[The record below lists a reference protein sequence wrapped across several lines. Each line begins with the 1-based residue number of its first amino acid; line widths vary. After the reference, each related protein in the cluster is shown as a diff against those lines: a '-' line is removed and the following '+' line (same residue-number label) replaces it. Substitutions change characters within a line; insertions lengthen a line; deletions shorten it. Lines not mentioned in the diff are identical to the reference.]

1 MQTHIYS
8 SKHLVLNATLFDIFL
23 IVLIGSRSYTEFKSD
38 GLQTG
43 KPPKYTESFN
53 MAKGASA
60 RAAARKQRDKWKAK
74 RWYTIRAPR
83 TPWSFRV
90 IGETL
95 AEEPEQ
101 LIGRNYEVIQNELDG
116 DFSKM
121 HVKVVFR
128 VTDVL
133 GNDAIT
139 EFVGHELLKDHVRRQ
154 VRRDRCKIDDTID
167 VVTEDGFYVRFKPL
181 MISRARIKSSQKQQM
196 RTIARDIILTTGATS
211 TWFKLQAATLDGT
224 LENKIKEAVS
234 KIQPVRTVVIRR
246 TQLIQSGVLVEEGP
260 TLDEIHAQEKEQEL
274 EVKSLEIS
282 EEESDEEVV
291 HEEESESE
299 SSETT
304 EVDYSSLTVSELKEL
319 LKAAGKPVS
328 GKKAELID
336 RLNE

>member
-1 MQTHIYS
+1 
-8 SKHLVLNATLFDIFL
+8 
-23 IVLIGSRSYTEFKSD
+23 
-38 GLQTG
+38 
-43 KPPKYTESFN
+43 

-74 RWYTIRAPR
+74 RWFTIRAPR

-95 AEEPEQ
+95 AEEPSQ

-121 HVKVVFR
+121 HVKVVFK

-154 VRRDRCKIDDTID
+154 VRRDRGKIDDTID

-246 TQLIQSGVLVEEGP
+246 TQLIQSGVLVEDGP

-274 EVKSLEIS
+274 EAKSLEVI
-282 EEESDEEVV
+282 EEKSDEEVV
-291 HEEESESE
+291 NEEEIESE
-299 SSETT
+299 SSETA

>member
-1 MQTHIYS
+1 
-8 SKHLVLNATLFDIFL
+8 
-23 IVLIGSRSYTEFKSD
+23 
-38 GLQTG
+38 
-43 KPPKYTESFN
+43 

-95 AEEPEQ
+95 SEEPSQ

-121 HVKVVFR
+121 HVKVVFK

-154 VRRDRCKIDDTID
+154 VRRDRGKIDDTID

-246 TQLIQSGVLVEEGP
+246 TQLIQSGVLVEDGP

-274 EVKSLEIS
+274 EAKSLELV

-291 HEEESESE
+291 NEEEIESE
-299 SSETT
+299 SSETV

>member
-1 MQTHIYS
+1 
-8 SKHLVLNATLFDIFL
+8 
-23 IVLIGSRSYTEFKSD
+23 
-38 GLQTG
+38 
-43 KPPKYTESFN
+43 
-53 MAKGASA
+53 
-60 RAAARKQRDKWKAK
+60 
-74 RWYTIRAPR
+74 
-83 TPWSFRV
+83 V

-95 AEEPEQ
+95 SEEPSQ

-121 HVKVVFR
+121 HVKVVFK

-139 EFVGHELLKDHVRRQ
+139 ELVGHELLKDHVRRQ
-154 VRRDRCKIDDTID
+154 VRRDRGKIDDTID

-224 LENKIKEAVS
+224 LENKIKDAVS

-246 TQLIQSGVLVEEGP
+246 TQLIQSGVLVEDGP

-274 EVKSLEIS
+274 EAKSLEVI
-282 EEESDEEVV
+282 EEKSDEEVV
-291 HEEESESE
+291 NEEEIESE
-299 SSETT
+299 SSETA

>member
-1 MQTHIYS
+1 
-8 SKHLVLNATLFDIFL
+8 
-23 IVLIGSRSYTEFKSD
+23 
-38 GLQTG
+38 
-43 KPPKYTESFN
+43 

-95 AEEPEQ
+95 SEEPSQ

-121 HVKVVFR
+121 HVKVVFK

-154 VRRDRCKIDDTID
+154 VRRDLGKIDDTID

-246 TQLIQSGVLVEEGP
+246 TQLIQSGVLVEDGP

-274 EVKSLEIS
+274 EAKSLEVI
-282 EEESDEEVV
+282 EEKSDEEVV
-291 HEEESESE
+291 NEEEIESE
-299 SSETT
+299 SSETA

>member
-1 MQTHIYS
+1 MKVGRLANGAAPGIYG
-8 SKHLVLNATLFDIFL
+8 V
-23 IVLIGSRSYTEFKSD
+23 VE
-38 GLQTG
+38 
-43 KPPKYTESFN
+43 

-95 AEEPEQ
+95 AEDPSQ
-101 LIGRNYEVIQNELDG
+101 LIGRNYEIIQNELDG

-121 HVKVVFR
+121 HVKVVFK

-154 VRRDRCKIDDTID
+154 VRRDRGKIDDTID

-211 TWFKLQAATLDGT
+211 TWFKLQAETLDGT

-260 TLDEIHAQEKEQEL
+260 TLDEIHAQEKEEL
-274 EVKSLEIS
+274 DAKSLEVIEEVFDEDEITEQAAS
-282 EEESDEEVV
+282 EEIV
-291 HEEESESE
+291 ESE
-299 SSETT
+299 SSDDDN
-304 EVDYSSLTVSELKEL
+304 VDYSSLTVSELKEL

>member
-1 MQTHIYS
+1 
-8 SKHLVLNATLFDIFL
+8 
-23 IVLIGSRSYTEFKSD
+23 
-38 GLQTG
+38 
-43 KPPKYTESFN
+43 

-60 RAAARKQRDKWKAK
+60 RAAARKQRDKWKSK

-101 LIGRNYEVIQNELDG
+101 LIGRHYEVIQNELDG

-154 VRRDRCKIDDTID
+154 VRRDRGKIDDTID
-167 VVTEDGFYVRFKPL
+167 VITEDGYYVRFKPL
-181 MISRARIKSSQKQQM
+181 MISRGRIKSSQKQQM
-196 RTIARDIILTTGATS
+196 RTLAREVILKTGATS
-211 TWFKLQAATLDGT
+211 TWYKLQASTLDGT
-224 LENKIKEAVS
+224 LETMIKEAVS

-246 TQLIQSGVLVEEGP
+246 TQLLQAGVIVEDGP
-260 TLDEIHAQEKEQEL
+260 TLDEVHAQEKEENDAA
-274 EVKSLEIS
+274 KSSS
-282 EEESDEEVV
+282 EDIADESIEDVESDDVSESDAESASD
-291 HEEESESE
+291 ESEDIDF
-299 SSETT
+299 SSM
-304 EVDYSSLTVSELKEL
+304 TVSQLKEL
-319 LKAAGKPVS
+319 LKEAGKPVS
-328 GKKAELID
+328 GKKADLID

>member
-1 MQTHIYS
+1 
-8 SKHLVLNATLFDIFL
+8 
-23 IVLIGSRSYTEFKSD
+23 
-38 GLQTG
+38 
-43 KPPKYTESFN
+43 

-95 AEEPEQ
+95 AEDPSQ
-101 LIGRNYEVIQNELDG
+101 LIGRNYEIIQNELDG

-121 HVKVVFR
+121 HVKVVFK

-154 VRRDRCKIDDTID
+154 VRRDRGKIDDTID

-260 TLDEIHAQEKEQEL
+260 TLDEIHAQEKEEESQA
-274 EVKSLEIS
+274 KSLEVSEEDS
-282 EEESDEEVV
+282 EEEIISEDVV
-291 HEEESESE
+291 ESETAE
-299 SSETT
+299 SD
-304 EVDYSSLTVSELKEL
+304 EVDYSSLTVSKLKEL

>member
-1 MQTHIYS
+1 
-8 SKHLVLNATLFDIFL
+8 
-23 IVLIGSRSYTEFKSD
+23 
-38 GLQTG
+38 
-43 KPPKYTESFN
+43 

-95 AEEPEQ
+95 SEEPSQ

-121 HVKVVFR
+121 HVKVVFK

-154 VRRDRCKIDDTID
+154 VRRDRGKIDDTID

-246 TQLIQSGVLVEEGP
+246 TQLIQSGVLVEDGP

-274 EVKSLEIS
+274 EAKSLEVI
-282 EEESDEEVV
+282 EEKSDEEVV
-291 HEEESESE
+291 NEEEIESE
-299 SSETT
+299 SSETA

>member
-1 MQTHIYS
+1 
-8 SKHLVLNATLFDIFL
+8 
-23 IVLIGSRSYTEFKSD
+23 
-38 GLQTG
+38 
-43 KPPKYTESFN
+43 

-95 AEEPEQ
+95 AEEPSQ

-121 HVKVVFR
+121 HVKVVFK

-154 VRRDRCKIDDTID
+154 VRRDRGKIDDTID

-274 EVKSLEIS
+274 EVKSLETS

>member
-1 MQTHIYS
+1 
-8 SKHLVLNATLFDIFL
+8 
-23 IVLIGSRSYTEFKSD
+23 
-38 GLQTG
+38 
-43 KPPKYTESFN
+43 

-95 AEEPEQ
+95 AEEPSQ
-101 LIGRNYEVIQNELDG
+101 LIGRNYEIIQNELDG

-121 HVKVVFR
+121 HVKVVFK
-128 VTDVL
+128 VKDVL

-154 VRRDRCKIDDTID
+154 VRRDRGKIDDTID
-167 VVTEDGFYVRFKPL
+167 VVTEDGYYIRFKPL
-181 MISRARIKSSQKQQM
+181 MISRARIKSSQKQKM

-211 TWFKLQAATLDGT
+211 TWFSLQTATLDGT

-246 TQLIQSGVLVEEGP
+246 TQLIQSGVLVEDGP
-260 TLDEIHAQEKEQEL
+260 TLDEIHAQEKEEL
-274 EVKSLEIS
+274 EAKSSEVTEEVS
-282 EEESDEEVV
+282 EEINDDEIV
-291 HEEESESE
+291 SEDLAEAE
-299 SSETT
+299 SSESA

>member
-1 MQTHIYS
+1 
-8 SKHLVLNATLFDIFL
+8 
-23 IVLIGSRSYTEFKSD
+23 
-38 GLQTG
+38 
-43 KPPKYTESFN
+43 

-128 VTDVL
+128 VVDVL

-154 VRRDRCKIDDTID
+154 VRRDRGKIDDTID
-167 VVTEDGFYVRFKPL
+167 VVTEDGYYVRFKPL

-196 RTIARDIILTTGATS
+196 RTLAREVILTTGATS
-211 TWFKLQAATLDGT
+211 TWFSLQASMLDGT
-224 LENKIKEAVS
+224 LETKIKDAVS

-246 TQLIQSGVLVEEGP
+246 TQLIQAGVLVEDGP
-260 TLDEIHAQEKEQEL
+260 TLDEIHAQEKEENDAATS
-274 EVKSLEIS
+274 KSDESDVEDSDDVASDIEDS
-282 EEESDEEVV
+282 EESPGDED
-291 HEEESESE
+291 
-299 SSETT
+299 
-304 EVDYSSLTVSELKEL
+304 VDYSSMTVAQLKEL

-328 GKKAELID
+328 GKKSDLID

>member
-1 MQTHIYS
+1 
-8 SKHLVLNATLFDIFL
+8 
-23 IVLIGSRSYTEFKSD
+23 
-38 GLQTG
+38 
-43 KPPKYTESFN
+43 

-95 AEEPEQ
+95 AEDPSQ

-121 HVKVVFR
+121 HVKVVFK

-154 VRRDRCKIDDTID
+154 VRRDRGKIDDTID

-304 EVDYSSLTVSELKEL
+304 EVDYSALTVSELKEL

-328 GKKAELID
+328 GKKAELND
-336 RLNE
+336 RLND

>member
-1 MQTHIYS
+1 
-8 SKHLVLNATLFDIFL
+8 
-23 IVLIGSRSYTEFKSD
+23 
-38 GLQTG
+38 
-43 KPPKYTESFN
+43 

-95 AEEPEQ
+95 AEDPSQ
-101 LIGRNYEVIQNELDG
+101 LIGRNYEIIQNELDG

-121 HVKVVFR
+121 HVKVVFK

-154 VRRDRCKIDDTID
+154 VRRDRGKIDDTID

-260 TLDEIHAQEKEQEL
+260 TLDEIHAQEKEEEL
-274 EVKSLEIS
+274 QAKSLEASEEDS
-282 EEESDEEVV
+282 EEEIISEDVV
-291 HEEESESE
+291 ESESAE
-299 SSETT
+299 SD

>member
-1 MQTHIYS
+1 M
-8 SKHLVLNATLFDIFL
+8 KVARLANGAAPD
-23 IVLIGSRSYTEFKSD
+23 KD
-38 GLQTG
+38 GVV
-43 KPPKYTESFN
+43 K

-95 AEEPEQ
+95 AEDPSQ
-101 LIGRNYEVIQNELDG
+101 LIGRNYEIIQNELDG

-121 HVKVVFR
+121 HVKVVFK

-154 VRRDRCKIDDTID
+154 VRRDRGKIDDTID

-196 RTIARDIILTTGATS
+196 RAIARDIILTTGATS
-211 TWFKLQAATLDGT
+211 TWFKLQTATLDGT

-246 TQLIQSGVLVEEGP
+246 TQLIQSGVLIEEGP
-260 TLDEIHAQEKEQEL
+260 TLDEIHAQEKEEMEEKLL
-274 EVKSLEIS
+274 EPVS
-282 EEESDEEVV
+282 EEIDEVETDS
-291 HEEESESE
+291 EEESESSSLE
-299 SSETT
+299 SEND

-328 GKKAELID
+328 GKKADLIE

>member
-1 MQTHIYS
+1 
-8 SKHLVLNATLFDIFL
+8 
-23 IVLIGSRSYTEFKSD
+23 
-38 GLQTG
+38 
-43 KPPKYTESFN
+43 

-95 AEEPEQ
+95 AEEPSQ
-101 LIGRNYEVIQNELDG
+101 IIGRNYEVIQNELDG

-121 HVKVVFR
+121 HVKVVFK

-154 VRRDRCKIDDTID
+154 VRRDRGKIDDTID

-246 TQLIQSGVLVEEGP
+246 TQLIQSGVLVEDGP

-274 EVKSLEIS
+274 EAKSLEVI
-282 EEESDEEVV
+282 EEKSDEEVV
-291 HEEESESE
+291 NEEEIESE
-299 SSETT
+299 SSETA

>member
-1 MQTHIYS
+1 
-8 SKHLVLNATLFDIFL
+8 
-23 IVLIGSRSYTEFKSD
+23 
-38 GLQTG
+38 
-43 KPPKYTESFN
+43 

-74 RWYTIRAPR
+74 RWFTIRAPR

-95 AEEPEQ
+95 AEEPSQ

-121 HVKVVFR
+121 HVKVVFK

-154 VRRDRCKIDDTID
+154 VRRDRGKIDDTID

-246 TQLIQSGVLVEEGP
+246 TQLIQSGVLVEDGP

-274 EVKSLEIS
+274 EAKSLEVI

-291 HEEESESE
+291 NEEEIESE
-299 SSETT
+299 SSETV

>member
-1 MQTHIYS
+1 
-8 SKHLVLNATLFDIFL
+8 
-23 IVLIGSRSYTEFKSD
+23 
-38 GLQTG
+38 
-43 KPPKYTESFN
+43 

-95 AEEPEQ
+95 AEDPSQ

-121 HVKVVFR
+121 HVKVVFK

-154 VRRDRCKIDDTID
+154 VRRDRGKIDDTID

-260 TLDEIHAQEKEQEL
+260 TLDEIHAQEKEEQL
-274 EVKSLEIS
+274 ETESLEGTEESSEELSDEDSIS
-282 EEESDEEVV
+282 EDVVESDS
-291 HEEESESE
+291 SESE
-299 SSETT
+299 NI
-304 EVDYSSLTVSELKEL
+304 DYSSLTVSELKEL

>member
-1 MQTHIYS
+1 
-8 SKHLVLNATLFDIFL
+8 
-23 IVLIGSRSYTEFKSD
+23 
-38 GLQTG
+38 
-43 KPPKYTESFN
+43 

-95 AEEPEQ
+95 AEEPSQ

-121 HVKVVFR
+121 HVKVVFK

-154 VRRDRCKIDDTID
+154 VRRDRGKIDDTID

-246 TQLIQSGVLVEEGP
+246 TQLIQSGVLVEDGP

-274 EVKSLEIS
+274 EAKSLEFI

-291 HEEESESE
+291 NEEEIESE
-299 SSETT
+299 SSETV

>member
-1 MQTHIYS
+1 
-8 SKHLVLNATLFDIFL
+8 
-23 IVLIGSRSYTEFKSD
+23 
-38 GLQTG
+38 
-43 KPPKYTESFN
+43 

-95 AEEPEQ
+95 AEEPSQ

-121 HVKVVFR
+121 HVKVVFK
-128 VTDVL
+128 VIDVL
-133 GNDAIT
+133 GNDAVT

-154 VRRDRCKIDDTID
+154 VRRDRGKIDDTID

-260 TLDEIHAQEKEQEL
+260 TLDEIHAQEKEEQL
-274 EVKSLEIS
+274 EAKSLE
-282 EEESDEEVV
+282 ETE
-291 HEEESESE
+291 E
-299 SSETT
+299 SSE
-304 EVDYSSLTVSELKEL
+304 ELSDEDVVSEDVVESDSSENEEIDYSSLTVSELKEL

>member
-1 MQTHIYS
+1 
-8 SKHLVLNATLFDIFL
+8 
-23 IVLIGSRSYTEFKSD
+23 
-38 GLQTG
+38 
-43 KPPKYTESFN
+43 

-95 AEEPEQ
+95 AEEPSQ
-101 LIGRNYEVIQNELDG
+101 LIGRNYEIIQNELDG

-121 HVKVVFR
+121 HVKVVFK

-154 VRRDRCKIDDTID
+154 VRRDRGKIDDTID
-167 VVTEDGFYVRFKPL
+167 VVTEDGYYIRFKPL
-181 MISRARIKSSQKQQM
+181 MISRARIKSSQKQKM

-211 TWFKLQAATLDGT
+211 TWFSLQTATLDGT

-260 TLDEIHAQEKEQEL
+260 TLDEIHAQEKEEL
-274 EVKSLEIS
+274 ESKSLEVNEEVS
-282 EEESDEEVV
+282 EEITDEEVV
-291 HEEESESE
+291 SEEVLDSE
-299 SSETT
+299 SSESA
-304 EVDYSSLTVSELKEL
+304 EVDYSSLTVSQLKEL

>member
-1 MQTHIYS
+1 
-8 SKHLVLNATLFDIFL
+8 
-23 IVLIGSRSYTEFKSD
+23 
-38 GLQTG
+38 
-43 KPPKYTESFN
+43 

-95 AEEPEQ
+95 SEEPSQ

-121 HVKVVFR
+121 HVKVVFK

-154 VRRDRCKIDDTID
+154 VRRDRGKIDDTID

-246 TQLIQSGVLVEEGP
+246 TQLIQSGVLVEDGP

-274 EVKSLEIS
+274 EAKSLEL
-282 EEESDEEVV
+282 V
-291 HEEESESE
+291 EEESEEVVNKEEIETE
-299 SSETT
+299 SSETV

-319 LKAAGKPVS
+319 LKTAGKPVS

>member
-1 MQTHIYS
+1 
-8 SKHLVLNATLFDIFL
+8 
-23 IVLIGSRSYTEFKSD
+23 
-38 GLQTG
+38 
-43 KPPKYTESFN
+43 

-95 AEEPEQ
+95 AEEPSQ

-121 HVKVVFR
+121 HVKVVFK

-154 VRRDRCKIDDTID
+154 VRRDRGKIDDTID

-246 TQLIQSGVLVEEGP
+246 TQLIQSGVLVEDGP

-274 EVKSLEIS
+274 ESKSLEAIG
-282 EEESDEEVV
+282 EESDEEVV
-291 HEEESESE
+291 NEEEIESE
-299 SSETT
+299 SSETV

-328 GKKAELID
+328 GKKAELIE

>member
-1 MQTHIYS
+1 
-8 SKHLVLNATLFDIFL
+8 
-23 IVLIGSRSYTEFKSD
+23 
-38 GLQTG
+38 
-43 KPPKYTESFN
+43 

-95 AEEPEQ
+95 AEEPSQ

-121 HVKVVFR
+121 HVKVVFK

-133 GNDAIT
+133 GNDAVT

-154 VRRDRCKIDDTID
+154 VRRDRGKIDDTID

-260 TLDEIHAQEKEQEL
+260 TLDEIHAQEKEEQL
-274 EVKSLEIS
+274 EAKSLEETEQSSGESSDEDTVS
-282 EEESDEEVV
+282 EDVVESD
-291 HEEESESE
+291 
-299 SSETT
+299 SSENDD
-304 EVDYSSLTVSELKEL
+304 VDYSSLTVSELKEL

>member
-1 MQTHIYS
+1 
-8 SKHLVLNATLFDIFL
+8 
-23 IVLIGSRSYTEFKSD
+23 
-38 GLQTG
+38 
-43 KPPKYTESFN
+43 

-74 RWYTIRAPR
+74 RWFTIRAPR

-95 AEEPEQ
+95 AEEPSQ
-101 LIGRNYEVIQNELDG
+101 IIGRNYEVIQNELDG

-121 HVKVVFR
+121 HVKVVFK

-154 VRRDRCKIDDTID
+154 VRRDRGKIDDTID

-246 TQLIQSGVLVEEGP
+246 TQLIQSGVLVEDGP

-274 EVKSLEIS
+274 ESKSLEVIG
-282 EEESDEEVV
+282 EESDEEVV
-291 HEEESESE
+291 NEEEIESE
-299 SSETT
+299 SSETV

>member
-1 MQTHIYS
+1 
-8 SKHLVLNATLFDIFL
+8 
-23 IVLIGSRSYTEFKSD
+23 
-38 GLQTG
+38 
-43 KPPKYTESFN
+43 

-95 AEEPEQ
+95 AEEPSQ

-121 HVKVVFR
+121 HVKVVFK

-133 GNDAIT
+133 GNDAVT

-154 VRRDRCKIDDTID
+154 VRRDRGKIDDTID

-260 TLDEIHAQEKEQEL
+260 TLDEIHAQEKEEQL
-274 EVKSLEIS
+274 EAKSLE
-282 EEESDEEVV
+282 ETE
-291 HEEESESE
+291 E
-299 SSETT
+299 SSE
-304 EVDYSSLTVSELKEL
+304 ELSDEDVVSEDDVESDSSENEEIDYSSLTVSELKEL

>member
-1 MQTHIYS
+1 
-8 SKHLVLNATLFDIFL
+8 
-23 IVLIGSRSYTEFKSD
+23 
-38 GLQTG
+38 
-43 KPPKYTESFN
+43 

-95 AEEPEQ
+95 AEDPSQ

-121 HVKVVFR
+121 HVKVVFK

-154 VRRDRCKIDDTID
+154 VRRDRGKIDDTID

-196 RTIARDIILTTGATS
+196 RTIARDIILTTGAKS

-260 TLDEIHAQEKEQEL
+260 TLDEIHAQEKEEQL
-274 EVKSLEIS
+274 ETESLEGTEDSS
-282 EEESDEEVV
+282 EELSDEDSVSEDVVESDS
-291 HEEESESE
+291 SESE
-299 SSETT
+299 NI
-304 EVDYSSLTVSELKEL
+304 DYSSLTVSELKEL

>member
-1 MQTHIYS
+1 
-8 SKHLVLNATLFDIFL
+8 
-23 IVLIGSRSYTEFKSD
+23 
-38 GLQTG
+38 
-43 KPPKYTESFN
+43 

-95 AEEPEQ
+95 AEEPSQ

-121 HVKVVFR
+121 HVKVVFK

-154 VRRDRCKIDDTID
+154 VRRDRGKIDDTID

-260 TLDEIHAQEKEQEL
+260 TLDEIHAQEKEEEL
-274 EVKSLEIS
+274 QAKSLEVSEEDS
-282 EEESDEEVV
+282 EEEIISEDVV
-291 HEEESESE
+291 ESESAE
-299 SSETT
+299 SD
-304 EVDYSSLTVSELKEL
+304 EVDHSSLTVSELKEL

>member
-1 MQTHIYS
+1 
-8 SKHLVLNATLFDIFL
+8 
-23 IVLIGSRSYTEFKSD
+23 
-38 GLQTG
+38 
-43 KPPKYTESFN
+43 

-74 RWYTIRAPR
+74 RWFTIRAPR

-95 AEEPEQ
+95 AEEPSQ

-121 HVKVVFR
+121 HVKVVFK

-154 VRRDRCKIDDTID
+154 VRRDRGKIDDTID

-246 TQLIQSGVLVEEGP
+246 TQLIQSGVLVEDGP

-274 EVKSLEIS
+274 ESKSLEVIG
-282 EEESDEEVV
+282 EESDEEVV
-291 HEEESESE
+291 NEEGIESE
-299 SSETT
+299 SSETV

>member
-1 MQTHIYS
+1 
-8 SKHLVLNATLFDIFL
+8 
-23 IVLIGSRSYTEFKSD
+23 
-38 GLQTG
+38 
-43 KPPKYTESFN
+43 

-95 AEEPEQ
+95 AEEPSQ

-121 HVKVVFR
+121 HVKVVFK

-154 VRRDRCKIDDTID
+154 VRRDRGKIDDTID

-181 MISRARIKSSQKQQM
+181 MISRARIKASQKQQM

-246 TQLIQSGVLVEEGP
+246 TQLIQSGVLVEDGP

-274 EVKSLEIS
+274 ESKSLEVIG
-282 EEESDEEVV
+282 EESDEEVV
-291 HEEESESE
+291 NEEEIESE
-299 SSETT
+299 SSETV

>member
-1 MQTHIYS
+1 
-8 SKHLVLNATLFDIFL
+8 
-23 IVLIGSRSYTEFKSD
+23 
-38 GLQTG
+38 
-43 KPPKYTESFN
+43 

-74 RWYTIRAPR
+74 RWFTIRAPR

-95 AEEPEQ
+95 AEEPSQ

-121 HVKVVFR
+121 HVKVVFK

-154 VRRDRCKIDDTID
+154 VRRDRGKIDDTID

-246 TQLIQSGVLVEEGP
+246 TQLIQSGVLVEDGP

-274 EVKSLEIS
+274 EAKSLEVI
-282 EEESDEEVV
+282 EEKSDEEVV
-291 HEEESESE
+291 NEEEIESE
-299 SSETT
+299 SSETV

>member
-1 MQTHIYS
+1 
-8 SKHLVLNATLFDIFL
+8 
-23 IVLIGSRSYTEFKSD
+23 
-38 GLQTG
+38 
-43 KPPKYTESFN
+43 

-95 AEEPEQ
+95 AEEPSQ
-101 LIGRNYEVIQNELDG
+101 LIGRNYEIIQNELDG

-121 HVKVVFR
+121 HVKVVFK

-154 VRRDRCKIDDTID
+154 VRRDRGKIDDTID

-260 TLDEIHAQEKEQEL
+260 TLDEIHAQEKEEESQA
-274 EVKSLEIS
+274 KSLEVSEEDS
-282 EEESDEEVV
+282 EEEIISEDVV
-291 HEEESESE
+291 ESESAE
-299 SSETT
+299 SD
-304 EVDYSSLTVSELKEL
+304 EVDYSSLTVSKLKEL

>member
-1 MQTHIYS
+1 
-8 SKHLVLNATLFDIFL
+8 
-23 IVLIGSRSYTEFKSD
+23 
-38 GLQTG
+38 
-43 KPPKYTESFN
+43 
-53 MAKGASA
+53 
-60 RAAARKQRDKWKAK
+60 
-74 RWYTIRAPR
+74 
-83 TPWSFRV
+83 
-90 IGETL
+90 
-95 AEEPEQ
+95 
-101 LIGRNYEVIQNELDG
+101 
-116 DFSKM
+116 M
-121 HVKVVFR
+121 HVKVVFK

-154 VRRDRCKIDDTID
+154 VRRDRGKIDDTID

-246 TQLIQSGVLVEEGP
+246 TQLIQSVVLVEEGP
-260 TLDEIHAQEKEQEL
+260 TLDEIHAQEKEEQSEA
-274 EVKSLEIS
+274 KSLEETEQSS
-282 EEESDEEVV
+282 EESSDEDIASEDVVESDS
-291 HEEESESE
+291 SESDD
-299 SSETT
+299 
-304 EVDYSSLTVSELKEL
+304 VDYSSLTVSELKEL